1 MNRQDRSK
9 WRRTDNQNIWKDQL
23 GNLRDMTSHD
33 PSGYKNGDGF
43 KISSITQLGTFLPR
57 NIANLRYNDPY
68 MYHGNNPKFL
78 HIDNEE
84 MLLFLNKRIGSLCDD
99 RLLSRKFNN
108 KHENFKGAK
117 FLFENSGDN
126 LLFSEIQKLF
136 CSKTCLF
143 DPVLYYKECE
153 SHLTLEDIASIDPLT
168 NIPGFLEEL
177 SLYDEFSQR
186 PFPQIDIKLLQE
198 NSGDSKGQKL
208 NNLNHGIVGQYEVRK
223 FLIVLIS
230 LCSCLEES
238 IDCKLGSFSS
248 DAWHEGKL
256 FFKSSHLGK
265 QSGLVL
271 APLAEWGWGPEF
283 FPVDNPCTHNPPCS
297 SCVKEFKRNN
307 KVEPNLHWMNF
318 HYQKEE
324 CPGSETFPGLFRD
337 HKNAQ
342 SHQKPEYKHGKYV
355 YYCNIGAC
363 PEDCECSDCDME
375 ATKDNNTQCKDHVPD
390 HPENFNEE
398 LHIQYPRRMFTEKEV
413 QKEFLPVKLPRM
425 EKDCDVCQDNVF
437 EHRFYHRVYHS
448 FCNACVYMKIASE
461 KTFDNICKYCL
472 KAFKDKYKLRN
483 HLGIHLELFICK
495 LCEKQFA
502 CKQTLKKH
510 NEEFH
515 VEKET
520 ADYKCKVCDVRCSNA
535 RNLSAHEKTHQ
546 VGTDSNK
553 CDLCTANMYFK
564 HERSL
569 RRHYLSV
576 HKVVASYYLRPDLK
590 VDDNTCDICGK
601 SFGRKDNL
609 KRHKSSNSCSILSCS
624 YCTFFA
630 KNEAELRT
638 HSNISHLKCQYCNFQ
653 TIHKR
658 NLVRHVKKQHG

>member
-437 EHRFYHRVYHS
+437 EH
-448 FCNACVYMKIASE
+448 
-461 KTFDNICKYCL
+461 
-472 KAFKDKYKLRN
+472 
-483 HLGIHLELFICK
+483 
-495 LCEKQFA
+495 
-502 CKQTLKKH
+502 
-510 NEEFH
+510 
-515 VEKET
+515 
-520 ADYKCKVCDVRCSNA
+520 
-535 RNLSAHEKTHQ
+535 
-546 VGTDSNK
+546 
-553 CDLCTANMYFK
+553 
-564 HERSL
+564 
-569 RRHYLSV
+569 
-576 HKVVASYYLRPDLK
+576 
-590 VDDNTCDICGK
+590 
-601 SFGRKDNL
+601 
-609 KRHKSSNSCSILSCS
+609 
-624 YCTFFA
+624 
-630 KNEAELRT
+630 
-638 HSNISHLKCQYCNFQ
+638 
-653 TIHKR
+653 
-658 NLVRHVKKQHG
+658 